1 MQMSSFSLLDCIVLT
16 GNGSKLKGCSKGKKM
31 PNDLIAPGS
40 VSRRKFLGTTLAA
53 LSAGI
58 ASKKGLAGRADLG
71 AELEAG
77 RIPRLDE
84 LATGWLD
91 CSQLAHMPS
100 LHNFHEMAA
109 CAPDMVGVNFFPGGQ
124 LYQDSGP
131 RWYIYNALPLCRL
144 LIDGGQYDSSSC
156 RWSAYQAERR
166 AKVGD
171 LEVLSTNRLVME
183 DTIILWRLRLT
194 NTGSAEKSF
203 HIGVTADGELKHTAA
218 GIEIQAGALLDKVV
232 DDFAGGGE
240 RARVVS
246 LNSLSGQD
254 VKQNKTSA
262 IYRFLDGP
270 EAKTAE
276 PMAQWTMLLKPGESR
291 EIRFLM
297 SATDLKGRQSAEA
310 EATSVAWFEAQWE
323 RAKRIWEE
331 RWSAAFTPGNQFFS
345 GNAPVLTTDDGA
357 IHEIYYRSVLTLL
370 VLLRTNLWSNR
381 TFITSGER
389 AKGTV
394 FYWDTSLFST
404 LFAMLEPK
412 QMKEQLKL
420 FLEQDPHADAVIIF
434 SDRRPPSPERLR
446 VPAGWDLRGYAANDL
461 SIFRLTW
468 SYLSVTQDMDFLR
481 EKIADQT
488 VLARLR
494 VLATNWKKLLR
505 APADTLA
512 DYGEA
517 KNLLECVPTYIHKV
531 PSFNAADVWMMREVA
546 GILQAVG
553 EPDQAR
559 QMHAEADAMAKA
571 VMTLYILGTGAW
583 ASLHRDGS
591 RVEMR
596 HCYDFATVGRFMAG
610 DLSANVREEMVDFVK
625 RELLT
630 QRWMRAQSML
640 DVAAAV
646 SDRPDH
652 GSMGA
657 YDAWPAATVDAMCA
671 LGDWEDAIPFLRRTQ
686 AAIYEGVYAQ
696 AHEFYGPTRGQYDA
710 PVRIAQREGCMRECT
725 GGGAFAETVITT
737 LFGYAPKLG
746 GKFALMD
753 PGVRRG
759 FRGELHHVRYGSE
772 WFRIRSGETGVD
784 LRREA

>member
-1 MQMSSFSLLDCIVLT
+1 MTNDPLAS
-16 GNGSKLKGCSKGKKM
+16 GS
-31 PNDLIAPGS
+31 I
-40 VSRRKFLGTTLAA
+40 SRRRFLGTTLAA
-53 LSAGI
+53 LSTGI
-58 ASKKGLAGRADLG
+58 VSKKGLAVGDERSD
-71 AELEAG
+71 EPEAG
-77 RIPRLDE
+77 QIPTLEE
-84 LATGWLD
+84 LATEWLD

-109 CAPDMVGVNFFPGGQ
+109 CAPDLVGVNFFPGGQ
-124 LYQDSGP
+124 LYEDSGP

-144 LIDGGQYDSSSC
+144 LIDGGQYESSTC
-156 RWSAYQAERR
+156 RWFAYQAERR
-166 AKVGD
+166 AKAGD
-171 LEVLSTNRLVME
+171 LEVISTNRLVME

-203 HIGVTADGELKHTAA
+203 HIGVAADGDLSHTTA
-218 GIEIQAGALLDKVV
+218 GIEIQAEALLDKVV
-232 DDFAGGGE
+232 DDFAGGGA
-240 RARVVS
+240 RMRVVS
-246 LNSLSGQD
+246 RNSFGAEGA
-254 VKQNKTSA
+254 KQMTA
-262 IYRFLDGP
+262 TYRFLDGA
-270 EAKTAE
+270 EAKAAE
-276 PMAQWTMLLKPGESR
+276 PEAQWTILLNPGESR

-297 SATDLKGRQSAEA
+297 SATDVNGRQSPEA
-310 EATSVAWFEAQWE
+310 DQATSANWFEAQWE
-323 RAKRIWEE
+323 RTKRVWEE
-331 RWSAAFTPGNQFFS
+331 RWNAAFTPGNRFFS
-345 GNAPVLTTDDGA
+345 GNAPVLMTDDRA
-357 IHEIYYRSVLTLL
+357 IREIYYRSFLTLL
-370 VLLRTNLWSNR
+370 VLLRTDLWSNR

-434 SDRRPPSPERLR
+434 KANRPPSPEKLR

-468 SYLSVTQDMDFLR
+468 SYLCVTQDMDFLR

-488 VLARLR
+488 VLERLR

-505 APADTLA
+505 APTDTLA

-517 KNLLECVPTYIHKV
+517 QNLLECVPTYIHKV
-531 PSFNAADVWMMREVA
+531 PSFNAADVWMMRELA
-546 GILQAVG
+546 SILETVG
-553 EPDQAR
+553 EPDEAR
-559 QMHAEADAMAKA
+559 QMLAEADAMAKA
-571 VMTLYILGTGAW
+571 VMTLYVPGTGVW

-610 DLSANVREEMVDFVK
+610 DLSANVRGEMVSFVK
-625 RELLT
+625 RELLA
-630 QRWMRAQSML
+630 QRWMRAQSLL

-657 YDAWPAATVDAMCA
+657 YDAWPAVTVDAMCA
-671 LGDWEDAIPFLRRTQ
+671 LGYWEDAIPFLRRTQ

-696 AHEFYGPTRGQYDA
+696 AREFYGPTRAQFDA

-725 GGGAFAETVITT
+725 GGGAFAETIIGT
-737 LFGYAPKLG
+737 LFGYAAKPG
-746 GKFALMD
+746 GKLALMD
-753 PGVRRG
+753 AGVRRE

-772 WFRIRSGETGVD
+772 LLSIRSGETGVD
-784 LRREA
+784 LRKEG

>member
-1 MQMSSFSLLDCIVLT
+1 MNS
-16 GNGSKLKGCSKGKKM
+16 GAGRKKM
-31 PNDLIAPGS
+31 TNDPLASGS
-40 VSRRKFLGTTLAA
+40 ISRRRFLGTTLAA

-58 ASKKGLAGRADLG
+58 VSKNGLASEAKLG
-71 AELEAG
+71 AEPEV
-77 RIPRLDE
+77 RQIPTLDE
-84 LATGWLD
+84 LATEWLD

-109 CAPDMVGVNFFPGGQ
+109 CAPDLVGVNFFPGGQ
-124 LYQDSGP
+124 LYEDSGP

-144 LIDGGQYDSSSC
+144 LIDGGQYDSSTC
-156 RWSAYQAERR
+156 RWFAYQAERR
-166 AKVGD
+166 AKAGD
-171 LEVLSTNRLVME
+171 LEVISTNRLVME
-183 DTIILWRLRLT
+183 DTIVLWRLRLT
-194 NTGSAEKSF
+194 NTGSVEKNF
-203 HIGVTADGELKHTAA
+203 QIGVAA
-218 GIEIQAGALLDKVV
+218 EGDLNRATTGIEIQAEAMLDKVV
-232 DDFAGGGE
+232 DDFAGGGA
-240 RARVVS
+240 RMRVVS
-246 LNSLSGQD
+246 RNSFGAEGA
-254 VKQNKTSA
+254 KQMTA
-262 IYRFLDGP
+262 TYRFLDGAEAKAAEP
-270 EAKTAE
+270 EA
-276 PMAQWTMLLKPGESR
+276 QWAMTLKPGESR

-297 SATDLKGRQSAEA
+297 SATDVNGRQSPEA
-310 EATSVAWFEAQWE
+310 DQATSPTWFEAQWE
-323 RAKRIWEE
+323 RTKKVWED
-331 RWSAAFTPGNQFFS
+331 RWNAAFTPGNRFFS
-345 GNAPVLTTDDGA
+345 GNAPVLMTDDSA
-357 IHEIYYRSVLTLL
+357 VHEIYYRSVLTLL
-370 VLLRTNLWSNR
+370 VLLRTDLWSNR

-434 SDRRPPSPERLR
+434 KAKRPPSPEKLR

-468 SYLSVTQDMDFLR
+468 SYLCVTQDMDFLR

-488 VLARLR
+488 VLERLR

-505 APADTLA
+505 APTDTLA

-517 KNLLECVPTYIHKV
+517 QNLLECVPTYIHKV
-531 PSFNAADVWMMREVA
+531 PSFNAADVWMMRELA
-546 GILQAVG
+546 SILETVG
-553 EPDQAR
+553 EPDEAR
-559 QMHAEADAMAKA
+559 QMLAEADAMAKA
-571 VMTLYILGTGAW
+571 VMTLYVPGTGVW

-610 DLSANVREEMVDFVK
+610 DLSANVRGEMVSFVK
-625 RELLT
+625 RELLA
-630 QRWMRAQSML
+630 QKWMRAQSL
-640 DVAAAV
+640 SDVAAAV

-657 YDAWPAATVDAMCA
+657 YDAWPAVTVDAMCA
-671 LGDWEDAIPFLRRTQ
+671 LGYWGDAIPFLRRAQ

-696 AHEFYGPTRGQYDA
+696 AHEFYGPTRAEFDA

-725 GGGAFAETVITT
+725 GGGAFAETIIGT
-737 LFGYAPKLG
+737 LFGYAAKPG
-746 GKFALMD
+746 GKLVLMD
-753 PGVRRG
+753 AGVRRG

-772 WFRIRSGETGVD
+772 LLRIRSGETGID
-784 LRREA
+784 MRKET

>member
-1 MQMSSFSLLDCIVLT
+1 MT
-16 GNGSKLKGCSKGKKM
+16 
-31 PNDLIAPGS
+31 NDPIAPGS
-40 VSRRKFLGTTLAA
+40 ISRRRFLGTTLAT

-58 ASKKGLAGRADLG
+58 ASKNGLASGAKPG
-71 AELEAG
+71 AESEAG
-77 RIPRLDE
+77 GVPTLDE

-109 CAPDMVGVNFFPGGQ
+109 CAPDLVGVNFFPGGQ
-124 LYQDSGP
+124 LYEDSGP

-144 LIDGGQYDSSSC
+144 RIDGGEYDSSSC
-156 RWSAYQAERR
+156 RWSAYQTERR
-166 AKVGD
+166 AKAGD
-171 LEVLSTNRLVME
+171 LEILSTNRLVME
-183 DTIILWRLRLT
+183 DTVILWRLRLT

-203 HIGVTADGELKHTAA
+203 HLAVAADGELNHTASD
-218 GIEIQAGALLDKVV
+218 IEIKTEALLDRVV
-232 DDFAGGGE
+232 DEFAGGGD
-240 RARVVS
+240 RARIVS
-246 LNSLSGQD
+246 LNSLSGLD
-254 VKQNKTSA
+254 AKWKVTA
-262 IYRFLDGP
+262 IYRFLDGA
-270 EAKTAE
+270 EAKADQPE
-276 PMAQWTMLLKPGESR
+276 AQWTILLKPGESR

-297 SATDLKGRQSAEA
+297 SATDRNGRQSVEA
-310 EATSVAWFEAQWE
+310 EQTSATWFEAQWE
-323 RAKRIWEE
+323 RTKSVWEE
-331 RWSAAFTPGNQFFS
+331 RWSAAFKPGNRFFS
-345 GNAPVLTTDDGA
+345 GNAPVLATDDSA

-434 SDRRPPSPERLR
+434 TAQRPPSPDKLH

-488 VLARLR
+488 VLERLR

-505 APADTLA
+505 SPADTLA

-517 KNLLECVPTYIHKV
+517 PNLLECVPTYIHKV
-531 PSFNAADVWMMREVA
+531 PSFNAADVWMMRELA
-546 GILQAVG
+546 SILEVVG
-553 EPDQAR
+553 DSGESR
-559 QMHAEADAMAKA
+559 QMYAEADAMAKA
-571 VMTLYILGTGAW
+571 VMSLYVPGTGVW

-610 DLSANVREEMVDFVK
+610 DLSANVRGEMVGFVK

-630 QRWMRAQSML
+630 EKWMRAQSKL
-640 DVAAAV
+640 DVAAAT

-657 YDAWPAATVDAMCA
+657 YDAWPAVTVDAMCA
-671 LGDWEDAIPFLRRTQ
+671 LGYWDDAIPFLRRTQ

-696 AHEFYGPTRGQYDA
+696 ARELYGPTRGQYDA

-725 GGGAFAETVITT
+725 GGGAFAESIIGT
-737 LFGYAPKLG
+737 LFGYAAKPG
-746 GKFALMD
+746 GKFTLMD
-753 PGVRRG
+753 AGARRG
-759 FRGELHHVRYGSE
+759 FRGELRHVRYGNE
-772 WFRIRSGETGVD
+772 LLRIRSGETGID
-784 LRREA
+784 QRKES

>member
-1 MQMSSFSLLDCIVLT
+1 MTNDPIAS
-16 GNGSKLKGCSKGKKM
+16 GS
-31 PNDLIAPGS
+31 I
-40 VSRRKFLGTTLAA
+40 SRRRFLGTTLAA

-58 ASKKGLAGRADLG
+58 ASKNGLAVGRELG
-71 AELEAG
+71 GEPEAS
-77 RIPRLDE
+77 RIPTLDE
-84 LATGWLD
+84 LATDWLD

-109 CAPDMVGVNFFPGGQ
+109 CAPDLVGVNFLPGGQ
-124 LYQDSGP
+124 LYEDSGP

-166 AKVGD
+166 AKAGD
-171 LEVLSTNRLVME
+171 LEVLTTNRLVME
-183 DTIILWRLRLT
+183 DTIVLWRLRLT

-203 HIGVTADGELKHTAA
+203 HIGVAADGELNRTTA
-218 GIEIQAGALLDKVV
+218 GIEIQAGALLDRVV
-232 DDFAGGGE
+232 DDFAGGRE
-240 RARVVS
+240 RARIVS
-246 LNSLSGQD
+246 LNAY
-254 VKQNKTSA
+254 TSPDA
-262 IYRFLDGP
+262 KRITALYRFLDGA
-270 EAKTAE
+270 EAKAAE
-276 PMAQWTMLLKPGESR
+276 PEAQWTLPLKPGESR

-297 SATDLKGRQSAEA
+297 SAPDMHGRQSPAA
-310 EATSVAWFEAQWE
+310 DQATSAAWFEAQWE
-323 RAKRIWEE
+323 RAKRVWEE
-331 RWSAAFTPGNQFFS
+331 RWGAAFTPGNRFFS
-345 GNAPVLTTDDGA
+345 GNAPLLMTEDGA

-434 SDRRPPSPERLR
+434 KDQRPLSPKKLI
-446 VPAGWDLRGYAANDL
+446 VPPGWDLRGYAANDL

-488 VLARLR
+488 VFERLR
-494 VLATNWKKLLR
+494 VVATDWKKLLLK
-505 APADTLA
+505 PTDTLA

-517 KNLLECVPTYIHKV
+517 RNLLECVPTYIHKV
-531 PSFNAADVWMMREVA
+531 PSFNAADVWMMRELA
-546 GILQAVG
+546 GILEAVG
-553 EPDQAR
+553 EPDEAR
-559 QMHAEADAMAKA
+559 EMRAEADAMVKA
-571 VMTLYILGTGAW
+571 VMSLYVPGTGVW

-610 DLSANVREEMVDFVK
+610 DLSANVRGEMVGFVK
-625 RELLT
+625 RELFAEK
-630 QRWMRAQSML
+630 WMRAQSMQ
-640 DVAAAV
+640 DVAAAS

-657 YDAWPAATVDAMCA
+657 YDAWPAVTVDAMCA
-671 LGDWEDAIPFLRRTQ
+671 LGYWEDAVPFLRRTQ
-686 AAIYEGVYAQ
+686 ASIYEGVYAQ
-696 AHEFYGPTRGQYDA
+696 AHEFYGPNRSQYDA
-710 PVRIAQREGCMRECT
+710 PVRIAQREGCMRECS
-725 GGGAFAETVITT
+725 GGGAFAETIIGT
-737 LFGYAPKLG
+737 LFGYAPKPG
-746 GKFALMD
+746 GKLALMD
-753 PGVRRG
+753 AGVKRG
-759 FRGELHHVRYGSE
+759 FRGELHHVRYGSGLL
-772 WFRIRSGETGVD
+772 RIRSGESGVD
-784 LRREA
+784 LRNEA

>member
-1 MQMSSFSLLDCIVLT
+1 MTNESL
-16 GNGSKLKGCSKGKKM
+16 
-31 PNDLIAPGS
+31 APGS
-40 VSRRKFLGTTLAA
+40 ISRRRFLGKTLAA
-53 LSAGI
+53 LLAGI
-58 ASKKGLAGRADLG
+58 ASKTGLASG
-71 AELEAG
+71 AELSAEPETG
-77 RIPRLDE
+77 RIPTLDE

-91 CSQLAHMPS
+91 CRQLAHMPS

-109 CAPDMVGVNFFPGGQ
+109 CAPDLVGVNFFPGGQ
-124 LYQDSGP
+124 LYEDSGP

-144 LIDGGQYDSSSC
+144 LIDGGQYECSSC
-156 RWSAYQAERR
+156 RWFAYQAERR
-166 AKVGD
+166 AKAGD
-171 LEVLSTNRLVME
+171 VEVLSTNRLVME

-203 HIGVTADGELKHTAA
+203 HLGVAAEGELNHSAA
-218 GIEIQAGALLDKVV
+218 CLEIQAVALLDEVV
-232 DDFAGGGE
+232 DHFAGGGA
-240 RARVVS
+240 RFRVVS
-246 LNSLSGQD
+246 LNSFGAQD
-254 VKQNKTSA
+254 AKRKMAA
-262 IYRFLDGP
+262 IYRFLDGA
-270 EAKTAE
+270 EAKAAE
-276 PMAQWTMLLKPGESR
+276 PEAQWTMLLKPGESR

-297 SATDLKGRQSAEA
+297 SATDLDGRQSPEA
-310 EATSVAWFEAQWE
+310 DQATSAAWFDAQWE
-323 RAKRIWEE
+323 RAKRVWEE
-331 RWSAAFTPGNQFFS
+331 RWSAAFTPGNRFFS
-345 GNAPVLTTDDGA
+345 GNAPVLMTDDSA

-404 LFAMLEPK
+404 LFAMLEPM
-412 QMKEQLKL
+412 QMREQLKL

-434 SDRRPPSPERLR
+434 KAQRPPSPKTLS
-446 VPAGWDLRGYAANDL
+446 VPPGWDLRGYAANDL

-468 SYLSVTQDMDFLR
+468 SYLSVTQDMHFLR

-488 VLARLR
+488 VLERLR

-517 KNLLECVPTYIHKV
+517 ENLLECVPTYIHKV
-531 PSFNAADVWMMREVA
+531 PSFNAADVWMMREFA
-546 GILQAVG
+546 GILQAIG
-553 EPDQAR
+553 EPDEAR
-559 QMHAEADAMAKA
+559 VMRAEADAMVQA
-571 VMTLYILGTGAW
+571 VMSLYVPGTGVW

-610 DLSANVREEMVDFVK
+610 DLSTNVRGEMVGFVK
-625 RELLT
+625 RELLAEK
-630 QRWMRAQSML
+630 WMRAQSML
-640 DVAAAV
+640 DPAAGR

-652 GSMGA
+652 GPMGA
-657 YDAWPAATVDAMCA
+657 YDAWPAVTVDAMCA
-671 LGDWEDAIPFLRRTQ
+671 LGYWEDAISFLRRTQ

-696 AHEFYGPTRGQYDA
+696 AREFYGPNRHQYDA

-725 GGGAFAETVITT
+725 GGGAFSETIIGT
-737 LFGYAPKLG
+737 LFGYAAKPG
-746 GKFALMD
+746 GKFALMH
-753 PGVRRG
+753 PGVQRG

-772 WFRIRSGETGVD
+772 LLRIRSGETGVD
-784 LRREA
+784 LRT

>member
-1 MQMSSFSLLDCIVLT
+1 MT
-16 GNGSKLKGCSKGKKM
+16 
-31 PNDLIAPGS
+31 NDPSAPGRI
-40 VSRRKFLGTTLAA
+40 SRRRFLGTTLAA

-58 ASKKGLAGRADLG
+58 ASKEGFAGG
-71 AELEAG
+71 AEQSTEPEAG
-77 RIPRLDE
+77 QIPTLDE
-84 LATGWLD
+84 LATEWLD
-91 CSQLAHMPS
+91 CSRLAHMPS

-109 CAPDMVGVNFFPGGQ
+109 CAPDLIGVNFFPGGQ
-124 LYQDSGP
+124 LYEDSGP

-144 LIDGGQYDSSSC
+144 LIDGGQYNGSSC
-156 RWSAYQAERR
+156 RWYAFQAERQ
-166 AKVGD
+166 AKAGD
-171 LEVLSTNRLVME
+171 LEVLTTNRLVME
-183 DTIILWRLRLT
+183 DTIVLWRLRLT
-194 NTGSAEKSF
+194 NIGSAEKNF
-203 HIGVTADGELKHTAA
+203 HIGVAVDGKLNRTAT

-232 DDFAGGGE
+232 DDFAGGGD
-240 RARVVS
+240 RAHIVS
-246 LNSLSGQD
+246 LNSLSGLD
-254 VKQNKTSA
+254 AKWMISA
-262 IYRFLDGP
+262 TYRFLDGP
-270 EAKTAE
+270 EAKGDTPE
-276 PMAQWTMLLKPGESR
+276 AQWTMLLKPGESR

-297 SATDLKGRQSAEA
+297 SATDVNGRKSPEA
-310 EATSVAWFEAQWE
+310 DKATSAAWFEAQWE
-323 RAKRIWEE
+323 RAKKVWEE
-331 RWSAAFTPGNQFFS
+331 RWSAAFTPGNRFFS
-345 GNAPVLTTDDGA
+345 GNVPVLMTDDSA

-370 VLLRTNLWSNR
+370 VLLRTDLWSNR

-434 SDRRPPSPERLR
+434 KAERPPSPGKLR
-446 VPAGWDLRGYAANDL
+446 VPEGWDLRGYAANDL

-468 SYLSVTQDMDFLR
+468 SYLCVTQDMDFLQER
-481 EKIADQT
+481 IADQT
-488 VLARLR
+488 VLDRLR

-505 APADTLA
+505 APMDTLA

-517 KNLLECVPTYIHKV
+517 QNLLECVPTYIHNV
-531 PSFNAADVWMMREVA
+531 PSFNAANVWMMRELA
-546 GILQAVG
+546 GILQTVG
-553 EPDQAR
+553 EPEEAR
-559 QMHAEADAMAKA
+559 QMFAEADAMAKT
-571 VMTLYILGTGAW
+571 VMTLYVSGTGVW

-610 DLSANVREEMVDFVK
+610 DLSAKVRREMVGFVK
-625 RELLT
+625 RELLA

-657 YDAWPAATVDAMCA
+657 YDAWPAVTVDAMCA
-671 LGDWEDAIPFLRRTQ
+671 LGYWEDAIPFLRRTQ

-696 AHEFYGPTRGQYDA
+696 AHEFYGSNRGQFDA

-725 GGGAFAETVITT
+725 GGGAFAETIIGT
-737 LFGYAPKLG
+737 LFGYAAKPGVKLV
-746 GKFALMD
+746 LMD
-753 PGVRRG
+753 AGVQRG

-772 WFRIRSGETGVD
+772 LLRIRSGENGVD
-784 LRREA
+784 LLKEA

>member
-1 MQMSSFSLLDCIVLT
+1 MT
-16 GNGSKLKGCSKGKKM
+16 
-31 PNDLIAPGS
+31 NDPIAPGS
-40 VSRRKFLGTTLAA
+40 ISRRRFLGTTLAA
-53 LSAGI
+53 LSVGM
-58 ASKKGLAGRADLG
+58 ASKKGFACGAELG
-71 AELEAG
+71 AEPEAG
-77 RIPRLDE
+77 LIPTLDE

-109 CAPDMVGVNFFPGGQ
+109 CAPDLVGVNFLPGGQ

-131 RWYIYNALPLCRL
+131 RWFIYNTLPLCRL
-144 LIDGGQYDSSSC
+144 LIDARQHNSSSC

-166 AKVGD
+166 AKAGD
-171 LEVLSTNRLVME
+171 LEVLSTNRLAME
-183 DTIILWRLRLT
+183 DTIVLWRLRLT

-203 HIGVTADGELKHTAA
+203 HIGVAADGELKRTAA
-218 GIEIQAGALLDKVV
+218 GLEIQSVTLLEEVV
-232 DDFAGGGE
+232 DHFAGGGA
-240 RARVVS
+240 RLRVVS
-246 LNSLSGQD
+246 RDSP
-254 VKQNKTSA
+254 SA
-262 IYRFLDGP
+262 RNAKRKMTATYRFLDGP
-270 EAKTAE
+270 ETKATEVKAAE
-276 PMAQWTMLLKPGESR
+276 PEAQWTMLLKPGESR

-297 SATDLKGRQSAEA
+297 IATDVNNRQSAEA
-310 EATSVAWFEAQWE
+310 DQATSVAWFEAQWD

-331 RWSAAFTPGNQFFS
+331 RWSAAFTPGNRFFS
-345 GNAPVLTTDDGA
+345 GNAPVLMTGDGA

-370 VLLRTNLWSNR
+370 VLLRTDLWSNR

-420 FLEQDPHADAVIIF
+420 FLEQDPHASAVIIF
-434 SDRRPPSPERLR
+434 KDQRPPSPERLR

-461 SIFRLTW
+461 SIFRLAW

-488 VLARLR
+488 VLERLR

-505 APADTLA
+505 APTDTLA

-517 KNLLECVPTYIHKV
+517 NNLLECVPTYIHKV
-531 PSFNAADVWMMREVA
+531 PSFNAADVWMMREFA

-553 EPDQAR
+553 EPDEAGK
-559 QMHAEADAMAKA
+559 MHAEADAMAKA
-571 VMTLYILGTGAW
+571 VMSLYVPGTGVW

-596 HCYDFATVGRFMAG
+596 HCYDFATVGRFMAS
-610 DLSANVREEMVDFVK
+610 DLSAKVRGEMVGFVK

-630 QRWMRAQSML
+630 EKWMRAQSML
-640 DVAAAV
+640 DVAAAS

-657 YDAWPAATVDAMCA
+657 YDAWPAVTVDAMCA
-671 LGDWEDAIPFLRRTQ
+671 LGYWEDAIPFLRRTQ

-696 AHEFYGPTRGQYDA
+696 AREFYGPTRRQYDA
-710 PVRIAQREGCMRECT
+710 PVRIAQREGCMRECS
-725 GGGAFAETVITT
+725 GGGAFAETIIGT
-737 LFGYAPKLG
+737 LFGYAAKPGTKL
-746 GKFALMD
+746 ALMD
-753 PGVRRG
+753 SRVRRG

-772 WFRIRSGETGVD
+772 LFRIRCGESGVD
-784 LRREA
+784 LRKEA

>member
-1 MQMSSFSLLDCIVLT
+1 MT
-16 GNGSKLKGCSKGKKM
+16 NN
-31 PNDLIAPGS
+31 PIAPGS
-40 VSRRKFLGTTLAA
+40 ISRRRFLGTTLAA

-58 ASKKGLAGRADLG
+58 ASKRGLAYE
-71 AELEAG
+71 AELGVEPEAG
-77 RIPRLDE
+77 RIPTLDE

-109 CAPDMVGVNFFPGGQ
+109 CAPDLVGVNFLPGGQ
-124 LYQDSGP
+124 LYEDSGP

-144 LIDGGQYDSSSC
+144 LIDGRQYESSSC
-156 RWSAYQAERR
+156 RWYAYQAERR
-166 AKVGD
+166 AKAGD
-171 LEVLSTNRLVME
+171 LEVLSTNRLAME

-203 HIGVTADGELKHTAA
+203 HIGVAADGELNHTTA
-218 GIEIQAGALLDKVV
+218 GLEIQAVTPLEEIV
-232 DDFAGGGE
+232 DHFAGGGA
-240 RARVVS
+240 RLRVVS
-246 LNSLSGQD
+246 RDSS
-254 VKQNKTSA
+254 SA
-262 IYRFLDGP
+262 RDAKRKMTASYRFLDGA
-270 EAKTAE
+270 EAKATE
-276 PMAQWTMLLKPGESR
+276 PEAQWTMLLQPGEGR

-297 SATDLKGRQSAEA
+297 STTDLNGRQSAEA
-310 EATSVAWFEAQWE
+310 DKATSVAWFEAQWE
-323 RAKRIWEE
+323 RAKRVWEE

-345 GNAPVLTTDDGA
+345 GNAPVLITDDGA

-370 VLLRTNLWSNR
+370 VLLRTDLWSNR

-434 SDRRPPSPERLR
+434 KDQRPPSPGRLR

-468 SYLSVTQDMDFLR
+468 SYLCVTQDMDFLR

-488 VLARLR
+488 VLERLR
-494 VLATNWKKLLR
+494 ILATNWKKLLR
-505 APADTLA
+505 GPADTLA

-517 KNLLECVPTYIHKV
+517 NNLLECVPTYIHKV
-531 PSFNAADVWMMREVA
+531 PSFNAADVWMMREFA

-553 EPDQAR
+553 EPDEAR

-571 VMTLYILGTGAW
+571 VMSLYVPGTGVW

-610 DLSANVREEMVDFVK
+610 DLSANMRGEMVRLVK
-625 RELLT
+625 RELLAE
-630 QRWMRAQSML
+630 RWMRAQSKL
-640 DVAAAV
+640 DVAAAS

-657 YDAWPAATVDAMCA
+657 YDAWPAVTVDAMCA
-671 LGDWEDAIPFLRRTQ
+671 LGYWKDAIPFLRRTQ

-696 AHEFYGPTRGQYDA
+696 AREFYGPTRGQYDA
-710 PVRIAQREGCMRECT
+710 PVRIAQREGCMRECS
-725 GGGAFAETVITT
+725 GGGAFAETIIGT
-737 LFGYAPKLG
+737 LFGYAAKPGAKL
-746 GKFALMD
+746 ALMD
-753 PGVRRG
+753 AGVRRG
-759 FRGELHHVRYGSE
+759 FRGELRHVRYGSE
-772 WFRIRSGETGVD
+772 LLRIRSGETGVD
-784 LRREA
+784 LRKEA

>member
-1 MQMSSFSLLDCIVLT
+1 MT
-16 GNGSKLKGCSKGKKM
+16 
-31 PNDLIAPGS
+31 NDPFTPGS
-40 VSRRKFLGTTLAA
+40 ISRRSFLGSTLAA
-53 LSAGI
+53 LSVGI
-58 ASKKGLAGRADLG
+58 ASKGGLACGAELG
-71 AELEAG
+71 AEQEAG
-77 RIPRLDE
+77 RVPTLDE

-109 CAPDMVGVNFFPGGQ
+109 CAPDLVGVNFLPGGQ

-144 LIDGGQYDSSSC
+144 LIDGRQYESSSC
-156 RWSAYQAERR
+156 RWCAYQAERR
-166 AKVGD
+166 VKAGD

-183 DTIILWRLRLT
+183 DTIVLWRLRLT

-203 HIGVTADGELKHTAA
+203 HIGVAANGELHHTAA
-218 GIEIQAGALLDKVV
+218 GFEIQAVALLEEVV
-232 DDFAGGGE
+232 DHFAGGGV
-240 RARVVS
+240 RLRVVS
-246 LNSLSGQD
+246 HDSASARNA
-254 VKQNKTSA
+254 KRKMTA
-262 IYRFLDGP
+262 IYRFLDGS
-270 EAKTAE
+270 EAKAVE
-276 PMAQWTMLLKPGESR
+276 PEAQWTMRLQPGESR

-297 SATDLKGRQSAEA
+297 SAADVNGRQSAEA
-310 EATSVAWFEAQWE
+310 DQATSVAWFEAQWE
-323 RAKRIWEE
+323 RAKRVWEE
-331 RWSAAFTPGNQFFS
+331 RWSAAFTPGNGFFS
-345 GNAPVLTTDDGA
+345 GNAPVLMTDDGA

-420 FLEQDPHADAVIIF
+420 FLEQDPHANAVIIF
-434 SDRRPPSPERLR
+434 TDQRPPSPEKLR

-461 SIFRLTW
+461 SIFRLAW
-468 SYLSVTQDMDFLR
+468 SYLCVTQDMDFLR

-488 VLARLR
+488 VLERLR

-505 APADTLA
+505 APTDTLA

-517 KNLLECVPTYIHKV
+517 PNLLECVPTYIHKV
-531 PSFNAADVWMMREVA
+531 PSFNAADVWMMREFA

-553 EPDQAR
+553 NSDEAR
-559 QMHAEADAMAKA
+559 QMHAEADAMVKA
-571 VMTLYILGTGAW
+571 VMSLYVPGTGVW

-610 DLSANVREEMVDFVK
+610 DLPVNVRGEMVGFVK
-625 RELLT
+625 RELLAEK
-630 QRWMRAQSML
+630 WMRAQSML
-640 DVAAAV
+640 DVAAAS

-657 YDAWPAATVDAMCA
+657 YDAWPAVTVDAMCA
-671 LGDWEDAIPFLRRTQ
+671 LGYWEDAITFLRRTQ

-696 AHEFYGPTRGQYDA
+696 AHEFYGPIRSQYDA
-710 PVRIAQREGCMRECT
+710 PVRIAQREGCMRECS
-725 GGGAFAETVITT
+725 GGGAFAETIIGT
-737 LFGYAPKLG
+737 LFGYAAKPG
-746 GKFALMD
+746 GKAALMD
-753 PGVRRG
+753 AAVRRG

-772 WFRIRSGETGVD
+772 LLRIRSGEAGLD